1 MSTESFE
8 STVLPACLGALGC
21 PSGAR
26 CRHPWAL
33 IFGLCL
39 ALVTAVGPAGAQ
51 GPTHGDLVEFF
62 EAWRDFERPNLV
74 DGAPDYT
81 ASTLAAKH
89 VRLKQLQS
97 QLAAFDVSGWPIEQ
111 QVDYHLVRAEMNG
124 LDFNLRVLR
133 PWARDPAFYASVW
146 TYQSDTPAHE
156 GPTHHAL
163 VELWTYSFPLTPE
176 AQAKLAGELRTIP
189 PLLAQARGN
198 LVGNARELWESGIG
212 NLRDQA
218 STLEQLKD
226 RNPGAGAP
234 LRQAIDSALDA
245 TRSFVAW
252 LEQEAPSKTAP
263 SGIGK
268 DAYTWYLQNVH
279 LVPMTWEDE
288 VRLLK
293 RELDRAHAS
302 LRLEEHRNRNLPQ
315 LVAIAS
321 AEEYD
326 RRANVAVD
334 AYLKFLKEEDILP
347 VKDYMDSA
355 LRARIGAFVPEES
368 RNFFRTAIHFEPMT
382 LWTHFYHWWDLAR
395 MEATPHPSPIRRGP
409 LLYNIFDSRAEGL
422 ATGVEEMMMHA
433 GLYDDNPRVREIVW
447 IMLAQRAARGLG
459 SLYVHANE
467 MTMKEARDFHVAW
480 TPRGWMRE
488 DLDLLGFEQ
497 QLYLRQPGYGTSYIT
512 GKYLIE
518 RLLAERGRQLGD
530 DFSLSAFYDEVDR
543 VGVIPVSLIR
553 WQLTGKDDE
562 IRSLLA
568 GGGAANP

>member
-1 MSTESFE
+1 MNRLQRLSVLVFVGIACVFTASAQTPTESESYEALTRLFADWRAFE
-8 STVLPACLGALGC
+8 
-21 PSGAR
+21 
-26 CRHPWAL
+26 HP
-33 IFGLCL
+33 G
-39 ALVTAVGPAGAQ
+39 V
-51 GPTHGDLVEFF
+51 
-62 EAWRDFERPNLV
+62 R
-74 DGAPDYT
+74 DGAPDYSAVAMADT
-81 ASTLAAKH
+81 SEELKVYKA
-89 VRLKQLQS
+89 RLE
-97 QLAAFDVSGWPIEQ
+97 AINPGAWPIAQ

-124 LDFNLRVLR
+124 LEFNLRVLQ

-163 VELWTYSFPLTPE
+163 VELWTYSFPLTAE
-176 AQAKLAGELRTIP
+176 AEAKLAGELGTIP

-198 LVGNARELWESGIG
+198 LVGKARELWVSGIG
-212 NLRDQA
+212 NIRDQA
-218 STLEQLKD
+218 AALEDLGQKVTD
-226 RNPGAGAP
+226 TE
-234 LRQAIDSALDA
+234 SALKKAVVAAHRASLD
-245 TRSFVAW
+245 FVAW
-252 LEQEAPSKTAP
+252 LEEQAPSKTEP

-268 DAYTWYLQNVH
+268 ENYTWYLQNVH

-302 LRLEEHRNRNLPQ
+302 LRLEEHRNRKLPP
-315 LVAIAS
+315 LVAIS
-321 AEEYD
+321 SPEEYE
-326 RRANVAVD
+326 RRANEAVTK
-334 AYLKFLKEEDILP
+334 YLAFLAEEDVLP
-347 VKDYMDSA
+347 VRDYMDGA
-355 LRARIGAFVPEES
+355 LRARIGSFVPEEE

-395 MEATPHPSPIRRGP
+395 MDEEPHPSPIRRGP

-459 SLYVHANE
+459 SLYVHANQF
-467 MTMKEARDFHVAW
+467 TMKEARDFHVAW

-518 RLLAERGRQLGD
+518 RLLAERSRQLEGA
-530 DFSLSAFYDEVDR
+530 FSLSGFFEEVDAL
-543 VGVIPVSLIR
+543 GVIPVSLIR
-553 WQLTGKDDE
+553 WQLTGKEDE
-562 IRSLLA
+562 IKALA
-568 GGGAANP
+568 AAESR